1 MNRQKPYIIHV
12 NPCWHGHFIP
22 LMKMMWP
29 EMIKRGVDV
38 VNLCNSPEAAE
49 AFVRSEMPDI
59 AGKITHWKL
68 DVVWDANTWSY
79 EYAKEY
85 WSILASRIQT
95 IINGRGEKCC
105 ILNQWVE
112 VGTPCNLPPHYV
124 SDAMVKPWAAVY
136 MSPSEFRMLPPWHQ
150 RLKSSLKGFL
160 RGRPAPPT
168 ISKTISSTNLQGVF
182 LYDENVLP
190 LARRQFD
197 QRVAVD
203 SFPDLVNLECDETF
217 TIHRLEDLIAQ
228 EKRVVA
234 CVGGIAPRK
243 GVMDLLRAT
252 GFLPPNWCVV
262 VAGEILWDL
271 FSDQDRIDLAEY
283 INNPPN
289 NVVFHIGVLRDSE
302 LNSIL
307 KKSDLIYLA
316 YQNFLHSSNIQVKA
330 AGLAKP
336 IIAPPREL
344 IAERTRQYGLGFIM
358 RQFGSKE
365 IIRIINQFERQG
377 CEFHFSKRKLSQFLE
392 IHSQTKYCKIIDS
405 MLSQL

>member
-1 MNRQKPYIIHV
+1 
-12 NPCWHGHFIP
+12 
-22 LMKMMWP
+22 MKMMWP
-29 EMIKRGVDV
+29 EMVKRGVEV
-38 VNLCNSPEAAE
+38 VNLCNSPEASE
-49 AFVRSEMPDI
+49 IFTRSELPEI
-59 AGKITHWKL
+59 ADKITHCKL
-68 DVVWDANTWSY
+68 DVVWDVNTWSF
-79 EYAKEY
+79 EYSKEY
-85 WSILASRIQT
+85 WTNLAGGVQRIIT
-95 IINGRGEKCC
+95 DRGENCL

-112 VGTPCNLPPHYV
+112 VGTPCNLPQYYV
-124 SDAMVKPWAAVY
+124 SNAMVKPWAAIY
-136 MSPSEFRMLPPWHQ
+136 MSPSEFRMLPPWRQ
-150 RLKSSLKGFL
+150 RLKSSLKDLL
-160 RGRPAPPT
+160 RGRAGPQT
-168 ISKTISSTNLQGVF
+168 ISKTISTSNLRGVF

-203 SFPDLVNLECDETF
+203 SFPDLVNLECDGTF
-217 TIHRLEDLIAQ
+217 TIPRLEDLLAQ

-271 FSDQDRIDLAEY
+271 FSDQDRIELEEY

-344 IAERTRQYGLGFIM
+344 IAERTKQYGLGFIM
-358 RQFGSKE
+358 RQFGSEE
-365 IIRIINQFERQG
+365 IVRIADQYEKQG
-377 CEFHFSKRKLSQFLE
+377 CEFHFSKKKLSKFLE
-392 IHSQTKYCKIIDS
+392 IHSQAKYCKIIDF
-405 MLSQL
+405 MLSQI